1 MGTATAADGA
11 LENYRD
17 AVHAHD
23 ERRILEAYADDA
35 VVIAHSERNRPGS
48 ARAIEGR
55 SQIEAWLHDVM
66 QRNLKHTLSNEV
78 VGDDRF
84 SFIETCV
91 YPSGERVV
99 GAYTCE
105 VRDGKIVRQVG
116 AESWDE

>member
-1 MGTATAADGA
+1 MATATSADGA
-11 LENYRD
+11 LETYRE

-35 VVIAHSERNRPGS
+35 VVIAYSERNRPGS

-66 QRNLKHTLSNEV
+66 ERNLKHTLSNEV

-91 YPSGERVV
+91 YPSGEHVV
-99 GAYTCE
+99 GAYACE

-116 AESWDE
+116 SEAWDE